1 MSALSSMG
9 RMFALALTGMLLFA
23 CTKDELARNVYE
35 GARVHNESLRSTPL
49 ENPRLESLN
58 HDEYEKARSG
68 DGGDKG
74 ALGSNSPRCA
84 PDGADTG
91 TCTPR

>member
-1 MSALSSMG
+1 MSAPSSMA
-9 RMFALALTGMLLFA
+9 RVFALALTGMLLLA
-23 CTKDELARNVYE
+23 CTKEELARSVYE

-49 ENPRLESLN
+49 ENPRLESLS
-58 HDEYEKARSG
+58 HDEYEKAR
-68 DGGDKG
+68 GGDKG
-74 ALGSNSPRCA
+74 ALGSNSSRCA